1 VFPDVFTKRELNN
14 LRLHCPNT
22 GCSWICTNE
31 EMQKHDAECAFRLI
45 SCIHTQCKDKFLRS
59 HLGEHLQSECKY
71 RNVKCQYCRKDVPFA
86 SIQSLK
92 RKELRQHANDGLIN
106 HVRLMLQYILSFVS
120 QLSNYIPRTEFTGMM
135 QKVGNDITEVR
146 SGLAE
151 KFVMVVGKLT
161 GLERRIEGLESS
173 GGGDGRNRNEVQEL
187 KSKLRDLTTESSNLR
202 ERNMSLERE
211 VRDKI
216 SIIDRLRS
224 RMDQMDESLALN
236 TVKLTDLESQRG
248 PRAQQVIHSYNG
260 TLLWKI
266 ESYQRKRQD
275 AINGVKTALY
285 SPPFYS
291 AQYGYK
297 MCAKIYMNGDGFGKG
312 SHLSLFFV
320 VMRGDFDALQTWPFQ
335 KKITMMLLDQGN
347 GDHMIDAFNS
357 DPQSSSFQRPKSDMN
372 IASGSPLFMPLDSL
386 NNRQYIKDDVL
397 FIKIIV
403 D

>member
-1 VFPDVFTKRELNN
+1 
-14 LRLHCPNT
+14 
-22 GCSWICTNE
+22 
-31 EMQKHDAECAFRLI
+31 MQRI
-45 SCIHTQCKDKFLRS
+45 RS
-59 HLGEHLQSECKY
+59 
-71 RNVKCQYCRKDVPFA
+71 R
-86 SIQSLK
+86 
-92 RKELRQHANDGLIN
+92 
-106 HVRLMLQYILSFVS
+106 M
-120 QLSNYIPRTEFTGMM
+120 TE
-135 QKVGNDITEVR
+135 IR

-161 GLERRIEGLESS
+161 GLDRRIEGLESS
-173 GGGDGRNRNEVQEL
+173 GGGDTRIRNELQEL
-187 KSKLRDLTTESSNLR
+187 KSKIRDLTTEYGNLR

-211 VRDKI
+211 VRDKV

-236 TVKLTDLESQRG
+236 TVKITDLESQRG
-248 PRAQQVIHSYNG
+248 PRAQQAIHSYNG

-320 VMRGDFDALQTWPFQ
+320 VMRGE
-335 KKITMMLLDQGN
+335 
-347 GDHMIDAFNS
+347 
-357 DPQSSSFQRPKSDMN
+357 
-372 IASGSPLFMPLDSL
+372 L
-386 NNRQYIKDDVL
+386 NMVICL
-397 FIKIIV
+397 
-403 D
+403 

>member
-1 VFPDVFTKRELNN
+1 
-14 LRLHCPNT
+14 
-22 GCSWICTNE
+22 
-31 EMQKHDAECAFRLI
+31 M
-45 SCIHTQCKDKFLRS
+45 
-59 HLGEHLQSECKY
+59 
-71 RNVKCQYCRKDVPFA
+71 
-86 SIQSLK
+86 
-92 RKELRQHANDGLIN
+92 NDGLIN
-106 HVRLMLQYILSFVS
+106 HVRLLLQYILTFVS
-120 QLSNYIPRTEFTGMM
+120 QLGNYIPRPEFTGIM
-135 QKVGNDITEVR
+135 QRIRDDITEVR

-173 GGGDGRNRNEVQEL
+173 GGSDTRIRNEWQEL
-187 KSKLRDLTTESSNLR
+187 KSKLRDLATECGNIR
-202 ERNMSLERE
+202 ERIMSLERE
-211 VRDKI
+211 VRDKVA
-216 SIIDRLRS
+216 IIDRSRS

-236 TVKLTDLESQRG
+236 TVKITDLESQRG
-248 PRAQQVIHSYNG
+248 PRAQQAIHSYNG
-260 TLLWKI
+260 TLQWKI

-320 VMRGDFDALQTWPFQ
+320 VMKGDYDALQTWPFQ

-386 NNRQYIKDDVL
+386 SNRQYIKDDVM

>member
-1 VFPDVFTKRELNN
+1 
-14 LRLHCPNT
+14 
-22 GCSWICTNE
+22 
-31 EMQKHDAECAFRLI
+31 M
-45 SCIHTQCKDKFLRS
+45 
-59 HLGEHLQSECKY
+59 
-71 RNVKCQYCRKDVPFA
+71 
-86 SIQSLK
+86 K
-92 RKELRQHANDGLIN
+92 RKELRQHLFDKLIE
-106 HVRLMLQYILSFVS
+106 HVRLLLQYMLTNAS
-120 QLSNYIPRTEFTGMM
+120 QLRNYIPRPEFTGIM
-135 QKVGNDITEVR
+135 QKIRDDITEVR

-161 GLERRIEGLESS
+161 GLERRIESVESS
-173 GGGDGRNRNEVQEL
+173 GGGDTRMRNELQEL
-187 KSKLRDLTTESSNLR
+187 KSKLRDLTTECGNLR
-202 ERNMSLERE
+202 ERNMTLERE

-216 SIIDRLRS
+216 AIIDRLRT

-236 TVKLTDLESQRG
+236 TVKITDLESQRG
-248 PRAQQVIHSYNG
+248 PRAQQAIHSYNG

-285 SPPFYS
+285 SQPFYS

-320 VMRGDFDALQTWPFQ
+320 VTRGDYDALQTWPFQ

-386 NNRQYIKDDVL
+386 NNRQYIKDDVM